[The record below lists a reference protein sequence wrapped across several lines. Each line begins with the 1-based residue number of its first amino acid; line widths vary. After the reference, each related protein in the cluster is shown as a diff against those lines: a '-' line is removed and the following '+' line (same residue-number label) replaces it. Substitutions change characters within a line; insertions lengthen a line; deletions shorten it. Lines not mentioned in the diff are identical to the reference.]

1 MTYATSQK
9 HEDKPVVTAVDWSTD
24 LSAGVRLL
32 LAAASQLALAPF
44 PELKE
49 SPRPFP
55 LREPDLHPLCPV
67 WGEKTRSWRKRRR
80 ISERKCVFTISTHFL
95 VSGTSYKSALQKI
108 HAQRP
113 IGRTLKTR
121 WQCSDSSIAAVY
133 TCTASHVKRKI
144 MWKVSTATRWHSV
157 ASYSSHSAGDGAW
170 KRFHSEAFQA
180 QSLFLGRNLCFVAK
194 NCRNNGSNVLLLQHN
209 ADDNLYT

>member
-1 MTYATSQK
+1 MSPICT
-9 HEDKPVVTAVDWSTD
+9 
-24 LSAGVRLL
+24 LSVL
-32 LAAASQLALAPF
+32 SEEKKQ
-44 PELKE
+44 EVKE
-49 SPRPFP
+49 
-55 LREPDLHPLCPV
+55 
-67 WGEKTRSWRKRRR
+67 KKRR

-180 QSLFLGRNLCFVAK
+180 QSLFLGRNVCFMAK

-209 ADDNLYT
+209 AEFKSVH